1 MPPCACMTHNSSTY
15 LRCSQLFH
23 NVNNSKQ
30 QDPAVTLTL
39 PPLDKS
45 ALQIC
50 FPIPCA
56 PRVTMATLPWIFI
69 PTQLCIGLLHYR
81 KSYDFTLCPRR
92 PEHRTPNT
100 EHRTPNVCDID
111 REKLR
116 TMSSQSQ
123 ESQVGGTGNAISNP
137 LCILASLWKE
147 RTITINSFCCR
158 CCCFIFGKNSAP
170 MYMYESR
177 PKREVIHFSFLF
189 LHRRWTVEN
198 VLGERYN

>member
-1 MPPCACMTHNSSTY
+1 MLPDSLCSSCDNGYT
-15 LRCSQLFH
+15 S
-23 NVNNSKQ
+23 
-30 QDPAVTLTL
+30 
-39 PPLDKS
+39 LDLHS
-45 ALQIC
+45 S
-50 FPIPCA
+50 
-56 PRVTMATLPWIFI
+56 
-69 PTQLCIGLLHYR
+69 TQLCIGLLHYR

-92 PEHRTPNT
+92 NTEHRTTNT

-137 LCILASLWKE
+137 LCILTSLWKE

-198 VLGERYN
+198 VLGERYNFLKYNANIVVGKTSKEAFIL